1 MIFVDR
7 TITIRNGV
15 SKINEAIILY
25 RCDYDVTIRF
35 TLMTSNLS
43 FKSGYNMIEYVNA
56 SNAQLAILKPNGE
69 QIFSEVSRCNEGVVE
84 FIFNKELMND
94 IHEVGDYSFHIRLF
108 DYSQQSR
115 ITIPEVVGGIVVRE
129 PLVTED
135 RDNSVEEAIVGY
147 AVLSS
152 EGEEE
157 EPLVEDNGSYEKTV
171 WKPGDKITTNKLN
184 RIENALANIYNLLQS
199 SYDTLNKQQSSNY
212 EILMNEIEN
221 LKNNE

>member
-25 RCDYDVTIRF
+25 RGDYDVTVRF
-35 TLMTSNLS
+35 TLITSNLS
-43 FKSGYNMIEYVNA
+43 FKSGYNMIEYTNA

-69 QIFSEVSRCNEGVVE
+69 QVFSEVSRCNEGIVE
-84 FIFNKELMND
+84 FVFNQEIMND
-94 IHEVGDYSFHIRLF
+94 IQEVGDYSFHIRLF

-129 PLVTED
+129 PLVAED
-135 RDNSVEEAIVGY
+135 SDNSVEEAMVGY

-152 EGEEE
+152 EGGE
-157 EPLVEDNGSYEKTV
+157 EPPVEDNELYEKTV
-171 WKPGDKITTNKLN
+171 WEQGDKITTNKLN
-184 RIENALANIYNLLQS
+184 KIENALADIYNLLQS

>member
-25 RCDYDVTIRF
+25 RGDYDVTVRF
-35 TLMTSNLS
+35 TLITSNLS
-43 FKSGYNMIEYVNA
+43 FKSGYNMIEYTNA

-69 QIFSEVSRCNEGVVE
+69 QVFSEVSRCNEGIVE
-84 FIFNKELMND
+84 FIFNEEIMND
-94 IHEVGDYSFHIRLF
+94 IQEVGDYSFHIRLF

-129 PLVTED
+129 PLVAED
-135 RDNSVEEAIVGY
+135 SDNSVEEAMVGY

-157 EPLVEDNGSYEKTV
+157 PPVEDNELYEKTV
-171 WKPGDKITTNKLN
+171 WELGDKITTNKLN
-184 RIENALANIYNLLQS
+184 KIENALADIYNLLQS

>member
-25 RCDYDVTIRF
+25 RGDYDVTVRF
-35 TLMTSNLS
+35 TLITSNLS
-43 FKSGYNMIEYVNA
+43 FKSGYNMIEYTNA

-69 QIFSEVSRCNEGVVE
+69 QVFSEVSRCNEGIVE
-84 FIFNKELMND
+84 FIFNEEIMND
-94 IHEVGDYSFHIRLF
+94 IQEVGDYSFHIRLF
-108 DYSQQSR
+108 DYTQRSR

-129 PLVTED
+129 PLVAED
-135 RDNSVEEAIVGY
+135 SDNSVEEAMVGY

-157 EPLVEDNGSYEKTV
+157 PPVEDNELYEKTV
-171 WKPGDKITTNKLN
+171 WGPGDKITTNKLN
-184 RIENALANIYNLLQS
+184 KIENALADIYNLLQS

>member
-25 RCDYDVTIRF
+25 RGDYDVTVRF
-35 TLMTSNLS
+35 TLITSNLS
-43 FKSGYNMIEYVNA
+43 FKSGYNMIEYTNA

-69 QIFSEVSRCNEGVVE
+69 QVFSEVSRCNEGIVE
-84 FIFNKELMND
+84 FIFNEEIMND
-94 IHEVGDYSFHIRLF
+94 IQEVGDYSFHIRLF

-129 PLVTED
+129 PLVAED
-135 RDNSVEEAIVGY
+135 SDNSVEEAMIGY

-157 EPLVEDNGSYEKTV
+157 QPVEDNELYEKTV
-171 WKPGDKITTNKLN
+171 WEPGDKITSNKLN
-184 RIENALANIYNLLQS
+184 KIENALADIYNLLQS